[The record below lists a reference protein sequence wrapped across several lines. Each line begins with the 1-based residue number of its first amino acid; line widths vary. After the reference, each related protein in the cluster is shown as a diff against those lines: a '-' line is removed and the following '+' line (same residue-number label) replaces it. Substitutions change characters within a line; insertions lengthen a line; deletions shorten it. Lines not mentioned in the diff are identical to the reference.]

1 MAETDA
7 EYIIRKD
14 IPRVLDSVLAI
25 CISKKPED
33 PFALMSTEFRNRSSQ
48 GAPGAAGSQGATS
61 GASWTSDAVA
71 ALDKV
76 IAGAQTDIWVKPF
89 DPALSAAY
97 KHQFAVFLKPE
108 STNKQ
113 AGVDVL
119 GIANL
124 LHGILDK
131 GGVTVGAIRV
141 LGGPYLDKQDIISQ
155 HYGVIAKISRQGR
168 SAISAAA
175 EQKLKELFAAQLAE
189 GAQVLGGHQ
198 FLEVEKGFT
207 PYSLWLYGDNVGN
220 KKLAGGTYAVSI
232 KMQGNQYIV
241 LNAFHPQQ
249 LVPFTSPGKAVVAF
263 ECLSNTSWKSL
274 RNDICGATDPTKA
287 EAGSFRNLFLT
298 CRQALG
304 VSAVNSS
311 ANGLHLSAGPLEGM
325 VELLRF
331 LMDERRTIEPLQTSF
346 GKLLSHEGIS
356 ANDIGEL
363 LRNPTFPSGV
373 SAFDLTEE
381 HDAEGAAQQL
391 KANVGGIVHP
401 VLAPGTSDWN
411 PEVLHAALLK
421 VVADDSSTHDL
432 WVRPF
437 DPTTATSSK
446 HQFIA
451 FLKPEATDVHSGV
464 DALATLRLLH
474 DTFTKAS
481 ITVGAIR
488 VLGGPYL
495 DKQDIISQHYGVI
508 AKISRQGKTA
518 LSVTAQQRL
527 AELFGAQIA
536 AGAQVLGGHQFLAA
550 EPSFTPLSLATF
562 NEMVGSTKLAGG
574 SYAVHLTVKG
584 AQYIVLNAFHPQQ
597 LVPFTSK
604 GRGIVVLEG
613 LSNAPW
619 KALRN
624 DVCGATDPTKAAA
637 GSFRN
642 QFLASREKFHV
653 SAVNSSAN
661 GLHLSAGPL
670 EGMVE
675 LLRFF
680 RQETA
685 SIPTEKTSFGHHL
698 VTNGFTVD
706 NVSALCEN
714 PTIPGEA
721 GGVSAFDLT
730 EEDDAEEATT
740 KLKKAVLGH

>member
-131 GGVTVGAIRV
+131 GGV
-141 LGGPYLDKQDIISQ
+141 
-155 HYGVIAKISRQGR
+155 
-168 SAISAAA
+168 
-175 EQKLKELFAAQLAE
+175 
-189 GAQVLGGHQ
+189 
-198 FLEVEKGFT
+198 
-207 PYSLWLYGDNVGN
+207 
-220 KKLAGGTYAVSI
+220 
-232 KMQGNQYIV
+232 
-241 LNAFHPQQ
+241 
-249 LVPFTSPGKAVVAF
+249 
-263 ECLSNTSWKSL
+263 
-274 RNDICGATDPTKA
+274 
-287 EAGSFRNLFLT
+287 
-298 CRQALG
+298 
-304 VSAVNSS
+304 
-311 ANGLHLSAGPLEGM
+311 
-325 VELLRF
+325 
-331 LMDERRTIEPLQTSF
+331 
-346 GKLLSHEGIS
+346 
-356 ANDIGEL
+356 
-363 LRNPTFPSGV
+363 
-373 SAFDLTEE
+373 
-381 HDAEGAAQQL
+381 
-391 KANVGGIVHP
+391 
-401 VLAPGTSDWN
+401 
-411 PEVLHAALLK
+411 
-421 VVADDSSTHDL
+421 
-432 WVRPF
+432 
-437 DPTTATSSK
+437 
-446 HQFIA
+446 
-451 FLKPEATDVHSGV
+451 
-464 DALATLRLLH
+464 
-474 DTFTKAS
+474 
-481 ITVGAIR
+481 TVGAIR